1 MDNYNWQNSNA
12 YQNVMYNTNVYLVTS
27 LDEAIMRTTQYGSD
41 MVYFDQNKPVF
52 YRIKV
57 DMEGR
62 KSWNVFDYIV
72 PKPEDIKPVT
82 MADIR
87 VILDKLQS
95 LESKISSQEVTHDGP
110 NEQRTVQ

>member
-1 MDNYNWQNSNA
+1 MDTYNHWQTTPS

-62 KSWNVFDYIV
+62 KSWNVFDYVV
-72 PKPEDIKPVT
+72 PKPEDVKPVT
-82 MADIR
+82 ASDLKPIMDR
-87 VILDKLQS
+87 LLKLEQLLVIKENAN
-95 LESKISSQEVTHDGP
+95 ESVT
-110 NEQRTVQ
+110 